1 MGNSGGRKVG
11 SGTVKKGPISTT
23 FKDCVSPVPG
33 QSGNWGGQRNG
44 ADVAGGAKG
53 TGGLIDEVTTVEVH
67 GGGSSGSKV
76 NAKKIANRSK
86 Y

>member
-1 MGNSGGRKVG
+1 
-11 SGTVKKGPISTT
+11 
-23 FKDCVSPVPG
+23 
-33 QSGNWGGQRNG
+33 
-44 ADVAGGAKG
+44 
-53 TGGLIDEVTTVEVH
+53 VEVH